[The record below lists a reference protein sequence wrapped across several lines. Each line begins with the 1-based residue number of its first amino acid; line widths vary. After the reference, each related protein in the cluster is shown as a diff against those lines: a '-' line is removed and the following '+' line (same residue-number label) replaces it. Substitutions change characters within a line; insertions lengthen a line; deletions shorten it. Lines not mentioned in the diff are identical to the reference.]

1 MKAINQFYDCQNELS
16 GVILE
21 STETVLTGLEQNGIT
36 EIERRLADIQKA
48 RNDMINLIVSGAVGE
63 DSLDTEFEKLFCE
76 EQKLGEKLTVL
87 KRQAYTNSETQNQIS
102 TVLNQMEHT
111 KLELHDFDDVLVRK
125 LLECVRVI
133 DKTHIQIIFRGGY
146 ETDTEVEKK

>member
-1 MKAINQFYDCQNELS
+1 
-16 GVILE
+16 
-21 STETVLTGLEQNGIT
+21 
-36 EIERRLADIQKA
+36 
-48 RNDMINLIVSGAVGE
+48 MINLIVSGAVGE
-63 DSLDTEFEKLFCE
+63 DSLDTEFEKLFRE
-76 EQKLGEKLTVL
+76 EQELGEKLTVL

-102 TVLNQMEHT
+102 TVLNQMKHT
-111 KLELHDFDDVLVRK
+111 RLELNNFDDVLVRK